1 MEILREWDKLPRYM
15 RTEEVRP
22 YYESLQKKKI
32 SLILKR
38 GFDFIVSFLLLLIL
52 LPIFIALSI
61 LIALDSE
68 GRVFFCQERITQY
81 GRKFRI
87 YKFRTMVTNAEDLG
101 FKITGFNDRRV
112 TRIGKKIRRYR
123 LDELPQLINVLMGD
137 MSFVGTRP
145 EVTKF
150 VKCYTPEMMA
160 TLLLPAGITSE
171 ASIQYK
177 NEDLLA
183 AGAENAERIYVDKIL
198 PGKMEYNL
206 RSIRKFSFLKEIVT
220 MVRTLL
226 AVIH

>member
-52 LPIFIALSI
+52 LPIFIALST
-61 LIALDSE
+61 LIALDSG

-87 YKFRTMVTNAEDLG
+87 YKFRTMVTNAEGLG

-123 LDELPQLINVLMGD
+123 LDELPQLVNVLMGD

-145 EVTKF
+145 EVTEF